1 MLRKKENVIIP
12 VSGLTMC
19 QSSINK
25 NIFIV
30 GSEGG
35 SILRATLAP
44 INHHSNTE
52 AKLMLDMQQVVKFKP
67 QVYPFLLNLL
77 PKNLR
82 EIKAHVEKVCKA
94 NKLEQVDSIITI
106 LNTRPQMRNLYPN
119 PITYA
124 YEALAYPISSISY
137 NRYGLFIANGGDGYS
152 RIYAEQERENL

>member
-19 QSSINK
+19 QSYINK

-35 SILRATLAP
+35 SVLKATLAP

-52 AKLMLDMQQVVKFKP
+52 GKLMLDMQQGVKFKP

-77 PKNLR
+77 PKNVR
-82 EIKAHVEKVCKA
+82 EIKTHIEKVCKA
-94 NKLEQVDSIITI
+94 NKIDQVDSIATVF
-106 LNTRPQMRNLYPN
+106 NTKPEIRHLYPN
-119 PITYA
+119 PITFA
-124 YEALAYPISSISY
+124 YEPMAYPINSISY
-137 NRYGLFIANGGDGYS
+137 NRYGLFIANGGDGYC
-152 RIYAEQERENL
+152 RIYTEKEREHL